1 MSVKKYPTNI
11 SQCPAFMMGLGQR
24 SVSTT
29 QYKII
34 IFDITKS
41 KFNMQRCQSGRSCS
55 LGTAV
60 YRNVPRVQIPI
71 SAPKNSPFYGT
82 FFICWDWACALHTIA
97 FSNYLNLYSSLIL
110 SASAL
115 APKYIRFRS
124 YRQIPISAPIKTALN
139 PLFFIC
145 LSGI

>member
-11 SQCPAFMMGLGQR
+11 SQCPAFMMGLGRR

-71 SAPKNSPFYGT
+71 SAP
-82 FFICWDWACALHTIA
+82 
-97 FSNYLNLYSSLIL
+97 
-110 SASAL
+110 
-115 APKYIRFRS
+115 
-124 YRQIPISAPIKTALN
+124 IKTALN

-145 LSGI
+145 LSGILQVLLA